1 MFQQQTAIAFA
12 LIIRVNQVPTDFC
25 CGEVIFEINASATDD
40 VLIDFNNKVLLY
52 FMLEIVLKIGS
63 FFGREIVRCIQ
74 LN

>member
-12 LIIRVNQVPTDFC
+12 LIFRVNQVPTDFC
-25 CGEVIFEINASATDD
+25 GSEVVFEINASATDD

-52 FMLEIVLKIGS
+52 FMLEIVLEIGS